1 MSANPYDLARLTQTA
16 FHSAVC
22 MRDPKIAAATSR
34 ILGKFNDLTAAKKA
48 VTNDVAPMGL

>member
-1 MSANPYDLARLTQTA
+1 MSANSCNLARLTKTA

-22 MRDPKIAAATSR
+22 MRDCETAAATSR

-48 VTNDVAPMGL
+48 VTNYVAPMGP